1 MNTPE
6 KTCVWHALAID
17 KALETSGVDSAQG
30 LNSSEVAQRAAT
42 HGANRLTEA
51 PPRSPWLM
59 LLDQFKSVLILI
71 LIGAALLAGAIG
83 DITDAIIILMVVLF
97 NCALG
102 FYQEYRAERSLA
114 ALKKMLALTARVR
127 RDGHISEIPADALV
141 PGDMVLLEAGNRVP
155 ADGRLITAHS
165 VEIDESALTGE
176 SHPVS
181 KHTAPL
187 NLAGGSA
194 DVPLAERFNM
204 AFMNSVVTRGRAE
217 LLITATGMNTEM
229 GRLASLLETTQE
241 APTPLQAQLSQLGK
255 RLAMIAGAAV
265 LLILVLGLL
274 RGENL
279 ADIILTAIALA
290 VAAIPEGLPAVV
302 TVTLAIGMYRMSQH
316 GAIVKRLAAVE
327 TLGCTA
333 VICTD
338 KTGTLTLNQMT
349 ARAFFYQGRQFSVNG
364 EGYHPTGTILADDS
378 APLPDLTPLLLPA
391 ALCNDSQVNNG
402 QLIGDPTEGAL
413 LVLAAKSGIDLSEAQ
428 RRWPRS
434 AEIPFDATHKFMA
447 TFHYDGDQ
455 VRIFVKGAPDIL
467 LQHCTTIAKVDSVE
481 PLSETLRQHLHQ
493 QNEDLARRGLR
504 VLAVASRTLALAPGA
519 TPSFNP
525 AGNLFDYLQELT
537 FIGLIG
543 LMDPPRPEAR
553 DAIALCKK
561 AGIAV
566 KMITGDQKI
575 TAAAIGQELGLN
587 GDIITG
593 SELEQLDA
601 QTLAL
606 RIPHIAIFART
617 SPEQKVKIVRALQQD
632 GQVVAMTGDGV
643 NDAPALKSADIGVAM
658 GSGTEVSKEA
668 ASLILTDD
676 NFATIVHTVREGR
689 AIYDNIVKFVR
700 FQLSTNMGALLTVV
714 SAPFFGLPIPF
725 SPIQILWI
733 NIIMDGPPALAL
745 GVDPPRPGLMEEP
758 PRDPKAHILT
768 LQRLGKLLAYGA
780 TMAIG
785 TLGILYYGLSQIET
799 GGTGDVDSG
808 RAHALT
814 LAFTTFVLFQFFNVF
829 NARAE
834 HGSAFTQ
841 NFFSNGKLWLAL
853 AGVLIMQGLAVHW
866 PPAQAIFHTT
876 ALSMVD
882 WGIAVAVSSSVLWL
896 EEARKL
902 LVRIFRSPAI

>member
-1 MNTPE
+1 M
-6 KTCVWHALAID
+6 KMSVWHTLAVEQ
-17 KALETSGVDSAQG
+17 ATEASSVDSAQG
-30 LNSSEVAQRAAT
+30 LITADMEQRLAA
-42 HGANRLTEA
+42 HGANRLAEA
-51 PPRSPWLM
+51 PPRSPWL
-59 LLDQFKSVLILI
+59 LLLEQFKSVLILI
-71 LIGAALLAGAIG
+71 LIGAALLAAAIG
-83 DITDAIIILMVVLF
+83 DITDAIIILMVVVF
-97 NCALG
+97 NSALG

-141 PGDMVLLEAGNRVP
+141 PGDVVLLEAGNRVP
-155 ADGRLITAHS
+155 ADGRLIITHS

-181 KHTAPL
+181 KHTAAL
-187 NLAGGSA
+187 SNA

-204 AFMNSVVTRGRAE
+204 AFMNSVITRGRAE

-229 GRLASLLETTQE
+229 GRLANLLETTQE
-241 APTPLQAQLSQLGK
+241 TPTPLQAQLSQLGK
-255 RLAMIAGAAV
+255 RLAMIAGVAV

-274 RGENL
+274 RGEAL
-279 ADIILTAIALA
+279 ADIMLTAIALA

-349 ARAFFYQGRQFSVNG
+349 ARAFFYQGRQFSVDG
-364 EGYHPTGTILADDS
+364 EGYHINGSILADDG
-378 APLPDLTPLLLPA
+378 APLPDLAPLLLPA
-391 ALCNDSQVNNG
+391 ALCNDSQVKEG

-413 LVLAAKSGIDLSEAQ
+413 RVLAAKSGIDLSEAQ
-428 RRWPRS
+428 RHWPRI
-434 AEIPFDATHKFMA
+434 AEIPFDAAHKFMA
-447 TFHYDGDQ
+447 TFHHDSNQ
-455 VRIFVKGAPDIL
+455 VYIFIKGAPDVL
-467 LQHCTTIAKVDSVE
+467 LQHCTTIAKAGSVE
-481 PLSETLRQHLHQ
+481 PLSEALQQHLHQ

-504 VLAVASRTLALAPGA
+504 VLAIASRTL
-519 TPSFNP
+519 P
-525 AGNLFDYLQELT
+525 ARDFDPTGNLFDMLQGLS
-537 FIGLIG
+537 FVGLIG

-566 KMITGDQKI
+566 KMITGDQKV
-575 TAAAIGQELGLN
+575 TAAAIGQELGLH

-593 SELEQLDA
+593 SELDHMDA
-601 QTLAL
+601 QTLAA

-617 SPEQKVKIVRALQQD
+617 SPEQKVNIVQALQQN

-643 NDAPALKSADIGVAM
+643 NDAPALKSADIGIAM

-700 FQLSTNMGALLTVV
+700 FQLATNMGALLTVV

-725 SPIQILWI
+725 NPIQILWI

-745 GVDPPRPGLMEEP
+745 GVDPPRAGLMEEP

-768 LQRLGKLLAYGA
+768 LRRLGKLPAYGT
-780 TMAIG
+780 TMTVG
-785 TLGILYYGLSQIET
+785 TLGILYYSLQT
-799 GGTGDVDSG
+799 YD
-808 RAHALT
+808 
-814 LAFTTFVLFQFFNVF
+814 
-829 NARAE
+829 
-834 HGSAFTQ
+834 
-841 NFFSNGKLWLAL
+841 
-853 AGVLIMQGLAVHW
+853 MQGCTSAVGAGCAGW
-866 PPAQAIFHTT
+866 
-876 ALSMVD
+876 
-882 WGIAVAVSSSVLWL
+882 
-896 EEARKL
+896 EY
-902 LVRIFRSPAI
+902 

>member
-1 MNTPE
+1 MNMPT
-6 KTCVWHALAID
+6 KTRAWHALTID
-17 KALETSGVDSAQG
+17 QATEASGVDPARGLSAADV
-30 LNSSEVAQRAAT
+30 EQRLAA
-42 HGANRLTEA
+42 HGANRLAEP
-51 PPRSPWLM
+51 PPRSPWL
-59 LLDQFKSVLILI
+59 LFLEQFKSVLILI

-97 NCALG
+97 NSVLG

-127 RDGHISEIPADALV
+127 RDGHIIEIAADALV

-155 ADGRLITAHS
+155 ADGRLIIAHS

-187 NLAGGSA
+187 SSA

-204 AFMNSVVTRGRAE
+204 AFMNSVITRGRAE

-229 GRLASLLETTQE
+229 GRLASLLETTLE

-255 RLAMIAGAAV
+255 RLAMIALMAV
-265 LLILVLGLL
+265 MIVLILGLL

-364 EGYHPTGTILADDS
+364 EGYHTNGNILADDGAS
-378 APLPDLTPLLLPA
+378 LPDFAPLLLPA
-391 ALCNDSQVNNG
+391 ALCNDSQVQDG

-413 LVLAAKSGIDLSEAQ
+413 LVLATKSGIDRTEMKKH
-428 RRWPRS
+428 WPRI

-447 TFHYDGDQ
+447 TFHHDGDQ
-455 VRIFVKGAPDIL
+455 VHIFVKGAPDVL
-467 LQHCTTIAKVDSVE
+467 LQQCTTIALPGGIAGSGGTA
-481 PLSETLRQHLHQ
+481 PLDNAQHLHQ
-493 QNEDLARRGLR
+493 HQQNENLAKRGLR
-504 VLAVASRTLALAPGA
+504 VLAIASRTL
-519 TPSFNP
+519 P
-525 AGNLFDYLQELT
+525 AHDFDPASNLFDMLQSLT
-537 FIGLIG
+537 FVGLIG

-575 TAAAIGQELGLN
+575 TAAAIGQELGLH

-593 SELEQLDA
+593 SELEHMDA
-601 QTLAL
+601 QTLAA

-643 NDAPALKSADIGVAM
+643 NDAPALKSADIGIAM

-700 FQLSTNMGALLTVV
+700 FQLATNMGALLTVL
-714 SAPFFGLPIPF
+714 SAPFLGLPIPF
-725 SPIQILWI
+725 TPIQILWI

-768 LQRLGKLLAYGA
+768 LRRLGKLLAYGA
-780 TMAIG
+780 TMTVG
-785 TLGILYYGLSQIET
+785 TLGVLYYGLSQNEA
-799 GGTGDVDSG
+799 GDAGDVG
-808 RAHALT
+808 PGQGQAHAIT

-834 HGSAFTQ
+834 RGSAFTQ

-876 ALSMVD
+876 ALSMMD

-902 LVRIFRSPAI
+902 LVRTFRSPAA